1 MSGRSPFF
9 GACRRYRDFSFH
21 FSPITYRP
29 ANHTSGR
36 SVEFAGIGMQMPALA
51 AAAVRD
57 FVAANLPSL
66 LPKAET
72 ACKAV
77 KVTIGP
83 RNSGYADAIL
93 PANI

>member
-1 MSGRSPFF
+1 LGRDTEEILALVEWMCGFNL
-9 GACRRYRDFSFH
+9 D
-21 FSPITYRP
+21 P

-83 RNSGYADAIL
+83 RDSGYADAIL

>member
-1 MSGRSPFF
+1 
-9 GACRRYRDFSFH
+9 
-21 FSPITYRP
+21 
-29 ANHTSGR
+29 
-36 SVEFAGIGMQMPALA
+36 MQMPALA